1 MISLTLATGLRSLV
15 SRCVLDLIWEV
26 FVDVLGNPWFMA
38 AGNQMPSIVTGPWQ
52 FVRPRSPGRWTEGM
66 ERISQLSLCGKEQ
79 TAFRLLVGWM
89 GMDGDGWGETEKER
103 LRLRSEL
110 LFPYRNGLFCGVQ
123 SAGLILLS

>member
-1 MISLTLATGLRSLV
+1 
-15 SRCVLDLIWEV
+15 
-26 FVDVLGNPWFMA
+26 MA
-38 AGNQMPSIVTGPWQ
+38 AGNQMSSIVTGPWQ

-66 ERISQLSLCGKEQ
+66 ERISQPSLCGKEQ

-89 GMDGDGWGETEKER
+89 GMDGGKLEKER

-123 SAGLILLS
+123 SAGLILLSKRTNGGVS